1 MGCLGTLS
9 KNRKMREPILLLL
22 LVVLCCQICGNPI
35 RNSEAR
41 DDANDKDSSSIERV
55 FISDRLQDSLES
67 FFELVDTSDFFILA
81 LPGKK
86 YHRVQDSIH
95 SRDIITVSFI
105 VNDNDT
111 IINFSGRHGIAP
123 PTSIGMGKIFFNDK
137 VDIGAKYVNKTLV
150 AVNSHGHIPLDRFL
164 DSQFIDSL
172 DYKLYIDRYC
182 SYMDVAGGIIPY
194 LRIYVINGDSLRVE
208 FTNDKNIECLDTVI
222 NSLIA
227 Q

>member
-22 LVVLCCQICGNPI
+22 LVVLCCQMCGNPI

-67 FFELVDTSDFFILA
+67 FYELIDTSDFFILA

-111 IINFSGRHGIAP
+111 IINFSGRHGVAP
-123 PTSIGMGKIFFNDK
+123 PMSIGMGKIFFNDK
-137 VDIGAKYVNKTLV
+137 EDIGAKYVNKTLV

>member
-22 LVVLCCQICGNPI
+22 LVVLCCQMCGNPI

-67 FFELVDTSDFFILA
+67 FYELIDTSDFFILA

-123 PTSIGMGKIFFNDK
+123 PISIGMGKIFFNDK

-150 AVNSHGHIPLDRFL
+150 AVNSHGHFPLDQFL

-172 DYKLYIDRYC
+172 DFKLYMDRYSC
-182 SYMDVAGGIIPY
+182 DMDVTGGIIPY
-194 LRIYVINGDSLRVE
+194 LRSYIINGDSLRVE

>member
-22 LVVLCCQICGNPI
+22 LVVLCCQMCGNPI

-41 DDANDKDSSSIERV
+41 DYANDKDSSSIERV
-55 FISDRLQDSLES
+55 FIPDRLQDSLES
-67 FFELVDTSDFFILA
+67 FYELIDTSDFFILA

-95 SRDIITVSFI
+95 SRDVITVSFI
-105 VNDNDT
+105 VNNKDT
-111 IINFSGRHGIAP
+111 IISFAGRHGVAP
-123 PTSIGMGKIFFNDK
+123 PMSIGMGKIFFNDK
-137 VDIGAKYVNKTLV
+137 EDIGAKYVNKTLV

>member
-22 LVVLCCQICGNPI
+22 LVVLCCQMCGNPI

-95 SRDIITVSFI
+95 SRDVITVSFI
-105 VNDNDT
+105 VNNKDT
-111 IINFSGRHGIAP
+111 IISFAGRHGVAP
-123 PTSIGMGKIFFNDK
+123 PMSIE
-137 VDIGAKYVNKTLV
+137 IGRAHV
-150 AVNSHGHIPLDRFL
+150 
-164 DSQFIDSL
+164 
-172 DYKLYIDRYC
+172 
-182 SYMDVAGGIIPY
+182 
-194 LRIYVINGDSLRVE
+194 
-208 FTNDKNIECLDTVI
+208 
-222 NSLIA
+222 
-227 Q
+227 

>member
-22 LVVLCCQICGNPI
+22 LVVLCCQMCGNPI

-55 FISDRLQDSLES
+55 FKSDMLQDSLES
-67 FFELVDTSDFFILA
+67 FYELIDTSDFFILA

-123 PTSIGMGKIFFNDK
+123 PISIGMGKIFFNDK

>member
-1 MGCLGTLS
+1 MKTYSIFVVMAIVGCLQ
-9 KNRKMREPILLLL
+9 
-22 LVVLCCQICGNPI
+22 VCGNPA
-35 RNSEAR
+35 RHSEASH
-41 DDANDKDSSSIERV
+41 DLNDKDSSLIERV

-67 FFELVDTSDFFILA
+67 FFELVDTCDFFTLA

-86 YHRVQDSIH
+86 YCRVPDPSH
-95 SRDIITVSFI
+95 SKDIITVSFI
-105 VNDNDT
+105 VNNNDT
-111 IINFSGRHGIAP
+111 IISFAGRYGVDP
-123 PTSIGMGKIFFNDK
+123 PISIGMGKIFFYDK

-150 AVNSHGHIPLDRFL
+150 AVNSHGHVPLDKFL

-172 DYKLYIDRYC
+172 DYKLYMDRYC
-182 SYMDVAGGIIPY
+182 RYMDVQGGMIPH

-222 NSLIA
+222 NTLTV

>member
-1 MGCLGTLS
+1 M
-9 KNRKMREPILLLL
+9 
-22 LVVLCCQICGNPI
+22 
-35 RNSEAR
+35 
-41 DDANDKDSSSIERV
+41 
-55 FISDRLQDSLES
+55 
-67 FFELVDTSDFFILA
+67 
-81 LPGKK
+81 
-86 YHRVQDSIH
+86 
-95 SRDIITVSFI
+95 
-105 VNDNDT
+105 
-111 IINFSGRHGIAP
+111 
-123 PTSIGMGKIFFNDK
+123 
-137 VDIGAKYVNKTLV
+137 V

-208 FTNDKNIECLDTVI
+208 FTNDKNIECFDTVI

>member
-1 MGCLGTLS
+1 MKLYSVFVVMAMIGCLQ
-9 KNRKMREPILLLL
+9 M
-22 LVVLCCQICGNPI
+22 CGNPARHSEVNRIIDI
-35 RNSEAR
+35 R
-41 DDANDKDSSSIERV
+41 DSCSKLERI
-55 FISDRLQDSLES
+55 FKSDRLQDSLES

-95 SRDIITVSFI
+95 SRDVITVSFI
-105 VNDNDT
+105 VNNKDT
-111 IINFSGRHGIAP
+111 IISFAGRHGVAP
-123 PTSIGMGKIFFNDK
+123 PMSIGMGKIFFNDK
-137 VDIGAKYVNKTLV
+137 EDIGAKYVNKTLV

-164 DSQFIDSL
+164 DKQFIDSL

>member
-1 MGCLGTLS
+1 MIGCLQ
-9 KNRKMREPILLLL
+9 M
-22 LVVLCCQICGNPI
+22 CGNPA
-35 RNSEAR
+35 RNSEADGIIDIR
-41 DDANDKDSSSIERV
+41 DSCPKLERI
-55 FISDRLQDSLES
+55 FKSDRLQDSLES
-67 FFELVDTSDFFILA
+67 FYALVDTSDFFILA

-86 YHRVQDSIH
+86 YHRVRDSIH
-95 SRDIITVSFI
+95 SRDVITVSFI
-105 VNDNDT
+105 ANDNDT

-123 PTSIGMGKIFFNDK
+123 PISIGMGKIFFNDK

-164 DSQFIDSL
+164 DKQFIDSL
-172 DYKLYIDRYC
+172 DYKLYMDKYGC
-182 SYMDVAGGIIPY
+182 DMDVTGGIIPY

>member
-9 KNRKMREPILLLL
+9 KNRKMRESLLLL
-22 LVVLCCQICGNPI
+22 LWVVLCCQMCGNPI

-55 FISDRLQDSLES
+55 FKSDMLQDSLES
-67 FFELVDTSDFFILA
+67 FYELIDTSDFFILA

-111 IINFSGRHGIAP
+111 IINFYGRHGIAP
-123 PTSIGMGKIFFNDK
+123 PISIGMGKIFFNDK

-150 AVNSHGHIPLDRFL
+150 AVNSHGHFPLDQFL

-172 DYKLYIDRYC
+172 DFKLYMDRYSC
-182 SYMDVAGGIIPY
+182 DMDVTGGIIPY
-194 LRIYVINGDSLRVE
+194 LRSYIINGDSLRVE
-208 FTNDKNIECLDTVI
+208 FTNDRNVECLDSVI
-222 NSLIA
+222 NSLKT

>member
-22 LVVLCCQICGNPI
+22 LVVLCCQMCGNPI

-55 FISDRLQDSLES
+55 FKSDMLQDSLES
-67 FFELVDTSDFFILA
+67 FYELIDTSDFFILA

-111 IINFSGRHGIAP
+111 IINISGRHGIAP
-123 PTSIGMGKIFFNDK
+123 PISIGTGKIFFNDK

-150 AVNSHGHIPLDRFL
+150 AVNSHGHFPLDQFL

-172 DYKLYIDRYC
+172 DFKLYMDRYSC
-182 SYMDVAGGIIPY
+182 DMDVTGGIIPY
-194 LRIYVINGDSLRVE
+194 MRSYIINGDSLRVE
-208 FTNDKNIECLDTVI
+208 FTNDRNVECLDSVI
-222 NSLIA
+222 NSLKT

>member
-1 MGCLGTLS
+1 MKIYSLLIAAAMICCFQMCSNPARHSGTNRIIDIRDNCS
-9 KNRKMREPILLLL
+9 KL
-22 LVVLCCQICGNPI
+22 
-35 RNSEAR
+35 
-41 DDANDKDSSSIERV
+41 ERI
-55 FISDRLQDSLES
+55 FKFDRLQDSLES
-67 FFELVDTSDFFILA
+67 FYALVDTSDFFILA

-86 YHRVQDSIH
+86 YHRVRDSIH
-95 SRDIITVSFI
+95 SRDVITVSFI
-105 VNDNDT
+105 ANDNDT
-111 IINFSGRHGIAP
+111 IISFSGRYGIAP
-123 PTSIGMGKIFFNDK
+123 PVSIGMGKIFFKDK

-164 DSQFIDSL
+164 DRQFIDSL
-172 DYKLYIDRYC
+172 DYKLYRDKYSC
-182 SYMDVAGGIIPY
+182 DMDVTGGIIPY

>member
-1 MGCLGTLS
+1 MRIYSLFTTMTMIGCLHMCGGPVRHS
-9 KNRKMREPILLLL
+9 GANRVID
-22 LVVLCCQICGNPI
+22 I
-35 RNSEAR
+35 R
-41 DDANDKDSSSIERV
+41 DSCPKLERI
-55 FISDRLQDSLES
+55 FKSDMLQDSLES
-67 FFELVDTSDFFILA
+67 FYELIDTSDFFILA

-111 IINFSGRHGIAP
+111 IINFSGRHGVAP
-123 PTSIGMGKIFFNDK
+123 PVSIGMGKIFFNDK
-137 VDIGAKYVNKTLV
+137 VGIGAKYVNKTLV

-164 DSQFIDSL
+164 DKLFIDSL
-172 DYKLYIDRYC
+172 DYKLYMDKYGC
-182 SYMDVAGGIIPY
+182 DMDVTGGIIPY

>member
-1 MGCLGTLS
+1 MRIYSLFTIMTMIGCLHMCGGPVRHS
-9 KNRKMREPILLLL
+9 GANRVID
-22 LVVLCCQICGNPI
+22 I
-35 RNSEAR
+35 R
-41 DDANDKDSSSIERV
+41 DSCPKLERI
-55 FISDRLQDSLES
+55 FKSAMLQDSLES
-67 FFELVDTSDFFILA
+67 FYELIDTSDFFILA

-123 PTSIGMGKIFFNDK
+123 PISIGMGKIFFNDK

-150 AVNSHGHIPLDRFL
+150 AVNSHGHFPLDQFL

-172 DYKLYIDRYC
+172 DFKLYMDRYSC
-182 SYMDVAGGIIPY
+182 DMDVTGGIIPY
-194 LRIYVINGDSLRVE
+194 LRSYIINGDSLRVE
-208 FTNDKNIECLDTVI
+208 FTNDRNVECLDSVI
-222 NSLIA
+222 NSLKT